1 MEVKSFPVR
10 PPFPVDGVGCVPL
23 VTIYEWSLLFTELP
37 LYINKREINVLI
49 STSSF
54 QARSVGY
61 DLFTQAKAVESWE
74 SSWSAYR
81 GNISAAALLESENKP

>member
-1 MEVKSFPVR
+1 MC
-10 PPFPVDGVGCVPL
+10 PPFPADGVGCVPL
-23 VTIYEWSLLFTELP
+23 VTIYEWSLLLTELP

-61 DLFTQAKAVESWE
+61 ELFTQAKAVESWE
-74 SSWSAYR
+74 SR
-81 GNISAAALLESENKP
+81 GVGVRI